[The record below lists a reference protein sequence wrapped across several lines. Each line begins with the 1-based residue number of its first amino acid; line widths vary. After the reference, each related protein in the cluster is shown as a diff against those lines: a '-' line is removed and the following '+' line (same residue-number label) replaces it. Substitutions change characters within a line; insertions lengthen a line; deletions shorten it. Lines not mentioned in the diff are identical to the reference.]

1 MRIAWPFVS
10 LLWPCQA
17 SVVVVSSESRADR
30 AQITSGTRPGRDF
43 GQNFVPKKVAIVPKD
58 ASRTSWQTRSK
69 TSAMQTTPRDAVTER
84 GEPRRLRIVAEIVQD
99 GEGDLLG
106 EAQRAMR
113 SPTQTPRQGP
123 IDATAKDAKDYD
135 TRDVTLHDDTLD
147 DDTLDTARKHES
159 STGDDDHDSDLD
171 PSDDDFTF
179 TWVLVGGLNMV
190 RDVVKFLCTVK
201 FSVFVAILGS
211 VLIVAFSALDGD
223 ICIQTNN
230 VSKVSDVTSLQNVSN
245 VMRNV
250 TSKVTRWTPEIT
262 CLTSESYWVMALYL
276 YALIVMANDAPP
288 DLVMLGF
295 TNVLIFSK
303 IITDKDAWSGFCS
316 TSILAI
322 ASLLVMCRALEETKA
337 VEAVLL
343 PILGNPS
350 NHFSAILRLTL
361 PVICLSAFL
370 NNTPIVAMLMSV
382 CENWAARSNLSV
394 KCLLMPLSYAALL
407 GGCCTLIGTSTNLV
421 LNGLIKDDKDPPM
434 KPFTLFQFS
443 AVGYPGAIAGCV
455 YMAVFVPLYFR
466 PKRAPGAKAETIWSC
481 LNPCYTI
488 PITKNEPTQSTALDL
503 EISGHSMSSMLP
515 VATVVQPAGFGSRG
529 SPRCVVS
536 PLSLSHLARTW
547 PAPRPHLAR
556 TSPASLPSH
565 LARTSPASQVRP
577 RGTRHAQV
585 RSPPRHR
592 SRRTRLPR
600 RA

>member
-1 MRIAWPFVS
+1 M
-10 LLWPCQA
+10 
-17 SVVVVSSESRADR
+17 SR
-30 AQITSGTRPGRDF
+30 
-43 GQNFVPKKVAIVPKD
+43 K
-58 ASRTSWQTRSK
+58 
-69 TSAMQTTPRDAVTER
+69 
-84 GEPRRLRIVAEIVQD
+84 
-99 GEGDLLG
+99 
-106 EAQRAMR
+106 
-113 SPTQTPRQGP
+113 QTPSQGP
-123 IDATAKDAKDYD
+123 INATAEDAKDYD
-135 TRDVTLHDDTLD
+135 ARDVTLDDVTLD
-147 DDTLDTARKHES
+147 KPHKDES
-159 STGDDDHDSDLD
+159 SSGVDDHDSKLERTSLD
-171 PSDDDFTF
+171 PSDDVDFTF
-179 TWVLVGGLNMV
+179 TGALTDGLNMV

-211 VLIVAFSALDGD
+211 ALIVGFSAMDGD

-262 CLTSESYWVMALYL
+262 CLQSEAYWVMALYL

-295 TNVLIFSK
+295 TIVLIFSK

-337 VEAVLL
+337 VEAVIL

-421 LNGLIKDDKDPPM
+421 LNGLIKDDKNPPM

-443 AVGYPGAIAGCV
+443 AVGYPGAVAGCV
-455 YMAVFVPLYFR
+455 YMAIFCPIYFR
-466 PKRAPGAKAETIWSC
+466 PKRAPGAKAETLWERFRYGPFYSTR
-481 LNPCYTI
+481 PEGYG
-488 PITKNEPTQSTALDL
+488 KPTQSTTLDV
-503 EISGHSMSSMLP
+503 EASGQSSMLP
-515 VATVVQPAGFGSRG
+515 VETGVQPAGFGSRG
-529 SPRCVVS
+529 SPRYVVS
-536 PLSLSHLARTW
+536 HLSVASRPYFARI
-547 PAPRPHLAR
+547 
-556 TSPASLPSH
+556 SPSH
-565 LARTSPASQVRP
+565 LSRISPASQVRP

-585 RSPPRHR
+585 YSPPRHR

>member
-1 MRIAWPFVS
+1 
-10 LLWPCQA
+10 
-17 SVVVVSSESRADR
+17 
-30 AQITSGTRPGRDF
+30 
-43 GQNFVPKKVAIVPKD
+43 
-58 ASRTSWQTRSK
+58 
-69 TSAMQTTPRDAVTER
+69 
-84 GEPRRLRIVAEIVQD
+84 
-99 GEGDLLG
+99 
-106 EAQRAMR
+106 MR
-113 SPTQTPRQGP
+113 SPTTQTPRQGP

-147 DDTLDTARKHES
+147 DDTPDTTRRHES

-288 DLVMLGF
+288 DLVMLGL
-295 TNVLIFSK
+295 TIVLLFSE
-303 IITDKDAWSGFCS
+303 IVTDKDAWSGFCS

-337 VEAVLL
+337 VEAVIL

-394 KCLLMPLSYAALL
+394 KCLLMPLSFASLL

-421 LNGLIKDDKDPPM
+421 LNGLIKDDKNPPM

-443 AVGYPGAIAGCV
+443 AVGYPGAVAGCV
-455 YMAVFVPLYFR
+455 YMAIFCPIYFR
-466 PKRAPGAKAETIWSC
+466 PKRAPGAKAETLWERFRYGPFYSTR
-481 LNPCYTI
+481 PDGYG
-488 PITKNEPTQSTALDL
+488 KSTQSTTLDVKL
-503 EISGHSMSSMLP
+503 DVETSGVQPAGL
-515 VATVVQPAGFGSRG
+515 QPAGFGSRG
-529 SPRCVVS
+529 SPRYVVS
-536 PLSLSHLARTW
+536 HLSLSSGPYLARISPLTSGSHLARISGTSSRYSSRASVLSSS
-547 PAPRPHLAR
+547 AP
-556 TSPASLPSH
+556 LP
-565 LARTSPASQVRP
+565 PN
-577 RGTRHAQV
+577 
-585 RSPPRHR
+585 
-592 SRRTRLPR
+592 
-600 RA
+600 

>member
-1 MRIAWPFVS
+1 M
-10 LLWPCQA
+10 
-17 SVVVVSSESRADR
+17 SR
-30 AQITSGTRPGRDF
+30 
-43 GQNFVPKKVAIVPKD
+43 K
-58 ASRTSWQTRSK
+58 
-69 TSAMQTTPRDAVTER
+69 
-84 GEPRRLRIVAEIVQD
+84 
-99 GEGDLLG
+99 
-106 EAQRAMR
+106 
-113 SPTQTPRQGP
+113 QTPSQGP
-123 IDATAKDAKDYD
+123 INATAEDAKDYD
-135 TRDVTLHDDTLD
+135 ARDVTLDDVTLD
-147 DDTLDTARKHES
+147 KARKHES
-159 STGDDDHDSDLD
+159 SSGVDDHDSKLERTSLD
-171 PSDDDFTF
+171 PSDDVDFTF
-179 TWVLVGGLNMV
+179 TGALTDGLNMV

-211 VLIVAFSALDGD
+211 AIIIGFSAMDGD

-230 VSKVSDVTSLQNVSN
+230 ISSV
-245 VMRNV
+245 RNV
-250 TSKVTRWTPEIT
+250 TSLRNVTIGNVTSLRNVTGPVTRWTPEIT
-262 CLTSESYWVMALYL
+262 CLKSEAYWVLALYL

-288 DLVMLGF
+288 DLVMLGL
-295 TNVLIFSK
+295 TIVLLFSE

-394 KCLLMPLSYAALL
+394 KCLLMPLSYASLL

-443 AVGYPGAIAGCV
+443 AVGYPGAVAGCV
-455 YMAVFVPLYFR
+455 YMAIFCPIYFR
-466 PKRAPGAKAETIWSC
+466 PKRAPGAKAETLWERF
-481 LNPCYTI
+481 CYGPFYSTR
-488 PITKNEPTQSTALDL
+488 PDGYGKSTQSTTLDGKL
-503 EISGHSMSSMLP
+503 DVETSGVQPAGL
-515 VATVVQPAGFGSRG
+515 QPAGFGSRG
-529 SPRCVVS
+529 SPRYVVS
-536 PLSLSHLARTW
+536 HLSLSSSPYLARISPT
-547 PAPRPHLAR
+547 HL
-556 TSPASLPSH
+556 S
-565 LARTSPASQVRP
+565 RTSPASQVRP

-585 RSPPRHR
+585 YSPPRHR

>member
-1 MRIAWPFVS
+1 
-10 LLWPCQA
+10 
-17 SVVVVSSESRADR
+17 
-30 AQITSGTRPGRDF
+30 
-43 GQNFVPKKVAIVPKD
+43 
-58 ASRTSWQTRSK
+58 
-69 TSAMQTTPRDAVTER
+69 
-84 GEPRRLRIVAEIVQD
+84 
-99 GEGDLLG
+99 
-106 EAQRAMR
+106 
-113 SPTQTPRQGP
+113 
-123 IDATAKDAKDYD
+123 
-135 TRDVTLHDDTLD
+135 
-147 DDTLDTARKHES
+147 
-159 STGDDDHDSDLD
+159 
-171 PSDDDFTF
+171 
-179 TWVLVGGLNMV
+179 
-190 RDVVKFLCTVK
+190 
-201 FSVFVAILGS
+201 
-211 VLIVAFSALDGD
+211 
-223 ICIQTNN
+223 
-230 VSKVSDVTSLQNVSN
+230 
-245 VMRNV
+245 
-250 TSKVTRWTPEIT
+250 
-262 CLTSESYWVMALYL
+262 MALYF

-295 TNVLIFSK
+295 TIVLIFSK
-303 IITDKDAWSGFCS
+303 IVTDKDAWSGFCS

-350 NHFSAILRLTL
+350 NHFSAILRLTI
-361 PVICLSAFL
+361 PVVLLSAFL

-394 KCLLMPLSYAALL
+394 KCLLMPLSFASLL

-466 PKRAPGAKAETIWSC
+466 PKRAPGAKAETIWSR

-515 VATVVQPAGFGSRG
+515 VATAVQPAGFGSRG

-585 RSPPRHR
+585 YSPPRHR